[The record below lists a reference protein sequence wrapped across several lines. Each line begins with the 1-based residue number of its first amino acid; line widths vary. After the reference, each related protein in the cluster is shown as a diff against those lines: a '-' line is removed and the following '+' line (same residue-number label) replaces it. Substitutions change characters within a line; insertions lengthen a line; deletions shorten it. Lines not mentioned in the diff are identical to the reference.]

1 MKTHFLLIYFFVL
14 FNLSGLF
21 AQNFY
26 KIETDISNIIDDK
39 ISVSVFTPK
48 TGEKNAKFIFPAVI
62 PGSYSRKDFGR
73 FIENF
78 TAYDDKGNKLSVKQ
92 KNFNVFEIKN
102 AKNLQKITYLVNDT
116 WDDTQFS
123 DNFIF
128 QPGGTNIAVNQ
139 NVVFNHQGF
148 FGYLEGKKMLPY
160 EIEIKKTADFFGA
173 SALEK
178 KSESPEKI
186 TFSAPNYVRL
196 VDSPLMFSKPDTV
209 SFMVNDMR
217 VRIAVYSET
226 GMVKA
231 EKVRELILPLGSALG
246 KFFGKM
252 PVKQYDFIMYF
263 ASFVSENAAKGGFGA
278 LEHNYCSFYFLPEI
292 KGEQLDKMVKDVASH
307 EFLHILTPLNIHSE
321 EIEFFDFLEPKM
333 SQHLWLYE
341 GVTEYFSIIA
351 QTQAGLTDRERF
363 HETMTEKFK
372 TSTKYKDVSFTD
384 MSKNILTDRFKDDYS
399 NVYYKGALIA
409 LLLDIRLHELS
420 KNQKSLKSVLTA
432 LAEKYG
438 AQKPFKDD
446 ALIEEIIAMTYPEIK
461 TFFADYVQ
469 GEKPLPLEEYFKK
482 IGFIYKK
489 SHTEDVLTFG
499 DISVGLDAESNKLI
513 FTQTNKEKNVFAAD
527 EGDIILS
534 VNGIELTQENLEM
547 AFLPLRNA
555 DAGTVT
561 EIKVQRNGGILLL
574 KGSPKTE
581 PQLTEH
587 FFRFVAGVSEEEK
600 ARREAIFGKDLFIF
614 DE

>member
-1 MKTHFLLIYFFVL
+1 
-14 FNLSGLF
+14 
-21 AQNFY
+21 
-26 KIETDISNIIDDK
+26 
-39 ISVSVFTPK
+39 
-48 TGEKNAKFIFPAVI
+48 
-62 PGSYSRKDFGR
+62 
-73 FIENF
+73 
-78 TAYDDKGNKLSVKQ
+78 
-92 KNFNVFEIKN
+92 
-102 AKNLQKITYLVNDT
+102 
-116 WDDTQFS
+116 
-123 DNFIF
+123 
-128 QPGGTNIAVNQ
+128 
-139 NVVFNHQGF
+139 
-148 FGYLEGKKMLPY
+148 
-160 EIEIKKTADFFGA
+160 
-173 SALEK
+173 
-178 KSESPEKI
+178 
-186 TFSAPNYVRL
+186 
-196 VDSPLMFSKPDTV
+196 
-209 SFMVNDMR
+209 
-217 VRIAVYSET
+217 
-226 GMVKA
+226 
-231 EKVRELILPLGSALG
+231 
-246 KFFGKM
+246 
-252 PVKQYDFIMYF
+252 
-263 ASFVSENAAKGGFGA
+263 
-278 LEHNYCSFYFLPEI
+278 
-292 KGEQLDKMVKDVASH
+292 
-307 EFLHILTPLNIHSE
+307 
-321 EIEFFDFLEPKM
+321 
-333 SQHLWLYE
+333 
-341 GVTEYFSIIA
+341 
-351 QTQAGLTDRERF
+351 
-363 HETMTEKFK
+363 
-372 TSTKYKDVSFTD
+372 
-384 MSKNILTDRFKDDYS
+384 
-399 NVYYKGALIA
+399 
-409 LLLDIRLHELS
+409 LS